1 MADKKPACSFTG
13 HRAAKLPWG
22 FNEQDPRCIQLKQQ
36 IYDAIDAIYDSGI
49 RHFICGMANGCDMY
63 FGEAVLELK
72 KAKKDVTLEAAVPF
86 AGQADHWKEA
96 EKQRWQRIYAGS
108 DYITVVSKSY
118 TKDCMNKRNRYMVDN
133 CNVLLAAYNGTKGGT
148 QNTILYG
155 IRSKK
160 EVIQIPIDVK

>member
-1 MADKKPACSFTG
+1 MADKKAACSFTG

-22 FNEQDPRCIQLKQQ
+22 FNEQDPRCVQLKQQ
-36 IYDAIDAIYDSGI
+36 IYDAIDAIYDSGV
-49 RHFICGMANGCDMY
+49 RHYICGMANGCDMY

-86 AGQADHWKEA
+86 AGQADHWREP
-96 EKQRWQRIYAGS
+96 EKSRWQKIYNGS
-108 DYITVVSKSY
+108 DYITVVSKTY

-160 EVIQIPIDVK
+160 EVIQIPIDIK